1 MLYWIFPVVFPP
13 TEWPRWLFSVYRSFL
28 CVTSETPQCQK
39 SHVSSYLIHVLWCMF
54 FCPPLSGVCSSYTA
68 VNELLFF
75 CLSPH
80 SLVTFL
86 SSVLLFMCGPPSLVF
101 LLEQNPSKTSPNWP
115 SPPLF
120 SVAPSS
126 SSSFPLYSPT
136 NKRSSLTSRFR
147 NSAELSNRRLPGSF
161 GVCVCL
167 HTDAN
172 KSIEGAIFFFAIEC

>member
-28 CVTSETPQCQK
+28 CVTSKTPQCQK

-75 CLSPH
+75 CLSPP

-86 SSVLLFMCGPPSLVF
+86 FSVLLFMCGPPSRVF
-101 LLEQNPSKTSPNWP
+101 SWSRTLQRQVQTDPLLLCSPSLPAH
-115 SPPLF
+115 PPLF
-120 SVAPSS
+120 LFTHRQIKGLHWPPASEILQNYPTDVSPGVSVCASVYTQMRTS
-126 SSSFPLYSPT
+126 QLKEQFSFL
-136 NKRSSLTSRFR
+136 L
-147 NSAELSNRRLPGSF
+147 
-161 GVCVCL
+161 
-167 HTDAN
+167 
-172 KSIEGAIFFFAIEC
+172 

>member
-75 CLSPH
+75 LS
-80 SLVTFL
+80 L
-86 SSVLLFMCGPPSLVF
+86 SSFACHLSLFSSSFHVWTPLSCF